1 MASQHNKV
9 GNILCQ
15 QLATFSWLQHQFLA
29 KKKVVNYVPECWS
42 HRVSIFQFFQG
53 SMPTNTFEGCVAKQ
67 HASLADFRVT
77 KKESQMS
84 IIDTFIILSNSHH
97 VLCLLKIPYLI
108 FQTCQFW
115 DSTSNSNFPFQIALW
130 YKKKKFKKRKQNNKH
145 LSLLPTCCLGC
156 FKCFKLSL

>member
-1 MASQHNKV
+1 MSQNV
-9 GNILCQ
+9 DLTEFQ
-15 QLATFSWLQHQFLA
+15 FS
-29 KKKVVNYVPECWS
+29 N
-42 HRVSIFQFFQG
+42 FFQG
-53 SMPTNTFEGCVAKQ
+53 STPTNTFEGCVAKQ

-97 VLCLLKIPYLI
+97 ALCLLKIPYLI

>member
-15 QLATFSWLQHQFLA
+15 QLATFNWLQHQFLA
-29 KKKVVNYVPECWS
+29 KKKLVNYVPECWS

-53 SMPTNTFEGCVAKQ
+53 STPTNTFEGCVAKQ
-67 HASLADFRVT
+67 HASLADFSTT
-77 KKESQMS
+77 KKESQMF

-97 VLCLLKIPYLI
+97 ALCLLKIPYSI

-115 DSTSNSNFPFQIALW
+115 DSTSNLNFPFQIALW
-130 YKKKKFKKRKQNNKH
+130 YKKKFKKRKQNNKH
-145 LSLLPTCCLGC
+145 LSLLPTCCLSC